1 MNKENASKNF
11 FKLLEIVERL
21 RGPDGCDWD
30 KKQTAESLLPYF
42 LEETY
47 EVIESV
53 DKKNWENFQ
62 EELGDVLLHVVLQS
76 QIASEE
82 NKFSIVD
89 SIKTLN
95 NKLIKRH
102 PHVFSDQVSRG
113 VSDVKRTW
121 EEIKH
126 DEKKRESRLDGVPIS
141 LPGLTR
147 AQRLQE
153 KASYTG
159 FDWDHIDDAW
169 GKMYEEIEELKKAI
183 KNKDTE
189 NIQEEIGDVL
199 FSVVNIS
206 RFLNYPAEDMLRKT
220 NIKFEERFKVIEKVL
235 EKRGKRLK
243 DASLAEMEEIWE
255 MAKIK

>member
-11 FKLLEIVERL
+11 FKLLEIVEQL

-53 DKKNWENFQ
+53 DNKNWENFQ

-76 QIASEE
+76 QIAHEE

-95 NKLIKRH
+95 KKLIKRH
-102 PHVFSDQVSRG
+102 PHVFSDQVLND
-113 VSDVKRTW
+113 VSDIKKSW

-126 DEKKRESRLDGVPIS
+126 NEKKRESRLDGVPIS
-141 LPGLTR
+141 LPALTR

-169 GKMYEEIEELKKAI
+169 EKMDEEVEELKKAI
-183 KNKDTE
+183 RNKDIE

-199 FSVVNIS
+199 FSVVNVS
-206 RFLNYPAEDMLRKT
+206 RFLNNPAEDMLRKT
-220 NIKFEERFKVIEKVL
+220 NIKFEKRFKIIEKVL
-235 EKRGKRLK
+235 EKRGKKLE
-243 DASLAEMEEIWE
+243 DASLDEMEEIWE

>member
-11 FKLLEIVERL
+11 FKLLEIVEQL
-21 RGPDGCDWD
+21 RGPDGCKWD
-30 KKQTAESLLPYF
+30 KEQTVESLLPYF

-53 DKKNWENFQ
+53 DEKNWENFQ

-95 NKLIKRH
+95 MKLIKRH
-102 PHVFSDQVSRG
+102 PHVFSDRVSNN
-113 VSDVKRTW
+113 VFDVKRTW

-141 LPGLTR
+141 LPALTR

-153 KASYTG
+153 KASYAG
-159 FDWDHIDDAW
+159 FDWDRIDDAW
-169 GKMYEEIEELKKAI
+169 EKMDEEVEELKTAI
-183 KNKDTE
+183 KNKDIE

-206 RFLNYPAEDMLRKT
+206 RFLGYPSEDMLRKT
-220 NIKFEERFKVIEKVL
+220 NKKFEKRFKVIETVL
-235 EKRGKRLK
+235 EKRGKKLENT
-243 DASLAEMEEIWE
+243 SLDEMEEIWE